1 MPDSD
6 VVARD
11 RSTVVAAP
19 AGARSA
25 PAAVPPFAWREA
37 GLVAALAAAL
47 FTARVGRYPLGG
59 DELYFIAAG
68 HRPAFGYA
76 DQGPVV
82 PLLAAAADLL
92 APGSAVL
99 LRLPAVLLTVVAIL
113 LSAAVA
119 QEFGGGRGPQ
129 ALAAAAYAA
138 TPMAVTQSAMLSTF
152 AVDVT
157 LTGLVAW
164 LWIRWVRTRSDRLL
178 LLAGLVAAVD
188 FQVKWLV
195 PIVWAGL
202 TVGVAVF
209 GPRDMLRRPAW
220 WGGSALLVA
229 SAIPTVRWQQAHG
242 WPQLAMGAV
251 VRAEQLATS
260 GLAGM
265 PMQIVQVT
273 GPLGLLLLVGMW
285 AGLRW
290 DRLRH
295 YRFVIP
301 MVAIGLVGVV
311 AGGLRPYFVAGAFP
325 GLFAAG
331 AVYLGDRELSRR
343 VRAAGAGLLALAT
356 AVTVTAVLVLPL
368 PTARMT
374 EPTDK
379 YSQIDWRS
387 RLYGSS
393 GWDRL
398 VTTVT
403 EAVRRIPPEERR
415 DLVIV
420 TQNYW
425 QAAAL
430 ERFGSDTLPRV
441 YSPNRGYGYFGPP
454 PDSASTVLYVG
465 VDDPRTALR
474 TEFAAATPVARIDER
489 LGFPSVDRG
498 VTLWHCGFPSEPW
511 SRAWPRMRTL
521 PMVDGTVR

>member
-1 MPDSD
+1 MPDSV
-6 VVARD
+6 VVAWD
-11 RSTVVAAP
+11 GNSVIGLSAEV
-19 AGARSA
+19 RSA
-25 PAAVPPFAWREA
+25 VALPPFAWREV
-37 GLVAALAAAL
+37 GLVATLAAVL
-47 FTARVGRYPLGG
+47 FAARAGRYPFGG

-82 PLLAAAADLL
+82 PLLAAAADLV
-92 APGSAVL
+92 APGSPVA
-99 LRLPAVLLTVVAIL
+99 LRLPAVLLTVAAIL
-113 LSAAVA
+113 LSASTAR
-119 QEFGGGRGPQ
+119 EFGGGRWPQ
-129 ALAAAAYAA
+129 VLAAAAYAT

-157 LTGLVAW
+157 LTALVAW
-164 LWIRWVRTRSDRLL
+164 LWIRWVRTRADHLL
-178 LLAGLVAAVD
+178 WLAGAVAAVD
-188 FQVKWLV
+188 FQVKWLI

-202 TVGVAVF
+202 TLGVAVF
-209 GPRDMLRRPAW
+209 GPRDMMRRPAW
-220 WGGSALLVA
+220 WGGSALLAV
-229 SAIPTVRWQQAHG
+229 SAIPTALWQQAHG

-260 GLAGM
+260 GLIGM
-265 PMQIVQVT
+265 PVQIVLVT
-273 GPLGLLLLVGMW
+273 GPLGLLLLAGMW

-290 DRLRH
+290 DRLRPC
-295 YRFVIP
+295 RFVIP

-331 AVYLGDRELSRR
+331 AVYLADRELSRR
-343 VRAAGAGLLALAT
+343 ARAAGAGLLALAT
-356 AVTVTAVLVLPL
+356 AVTVAAVLVLPL
-368 PTARMT
+368 SSARLT
-374 EPTDK
+374 EPTDR
-379 YSQIDWRS
+379 YAQIDWRS

-398 VTTVT
+398 VVTVT
-403 EAVRRIPPEERR
+403 DTVRRIPPGERR

-430 ERFGSDTLPRV
+430 ERFGAGTLPDV
-441 YSPNRGYGYFGPP
+441 YSPHRGYGHFGPP
-454 PDSASTVLYVG
+454 PDSATTVLYVG
-465 VDDPRTALR
+465 VEDPGTALR
-474 TEFAAATPVARIDER
+474 TKFVAATPVARLDER
-489 LGFPSVDRG
+489 LGFPGVDRG
-498 VTLWHCGFPSEPW
+498 VTVWHCRFPGEPW
-511 SRAWPRMRTL
+511 SRAWPGMLTL